1 MIRTSTPLPM
11 YISTS
16 FQSCADAWL
25 ERPGVP
31 APAVFTRR
39 MRVFDEGKWP
49 FSVGLVLRVER
60 ARAQTTGGHEILRT
74 CTKKQ

>member
-31 APAVFTRR
+31 APAVFTRQ
-39 MRVFDEGKWP
+39 MEVLDELASCLASGVP
-49 FSVGLVLRVER
+49 IS
-60 ARAQTTGGHEILRT
+60 TGVVNGNQRR
-74 CTKKQ
+74 